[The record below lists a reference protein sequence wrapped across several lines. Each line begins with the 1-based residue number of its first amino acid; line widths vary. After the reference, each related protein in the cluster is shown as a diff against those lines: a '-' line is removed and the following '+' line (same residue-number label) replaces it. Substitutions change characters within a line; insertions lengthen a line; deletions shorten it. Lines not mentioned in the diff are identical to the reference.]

1 MFFVLLL
8 SYVILQCLVLTK
20 PLCNYISI
28 NLYNL
33 NVGFSNLAMHCAA
46 ERGDVD
52 GGGEMM
58 QHPMRAP
65 GPPGGQ
71 PPTQSPM
78 TAQMAPPTGPAM
90 PGPPQPGGGPAPRQ
104 PGPLPAATRPPNN
117 QQLLSQTCQPQQKQN
132 RITSIQ
138 RPLGLDPLLILQERE
153 NRFVFVYTLCS
164 CCIDTNNQ
172 KRLNLKA

>member
-1 MFFVLLL
+1 MHFV
-8 SYVILQCLVLTK
+8 
-20 PLCNYISI
+20 
-28 NLYNL
+28 
-33 NVGFSNLAMHCAA
+33 A
-46 ERGDVD
+46 EGAVD

-90 PGPPQPGGGPAPRQ
+90 PGPPQQGGGPAPRQ
-104 PGPLPAATRPPNN
+104 SGPLPAATRPPNN

-153 NRFVFVYTLCS
+153 NRFVFV
-164 CCIDTNNQ
+164 
-172 KRLNLKA
+172 

>member
-1 MFFVLLL
+1 MHFV
-8 SYVILQCLVLTK
+8 
-20 PLCNYISI
+20 
-28 NLYNL
+28 
-33 NVGFSNLAMHCAA
+33 A
-46 ERGDVD
+46 EGAVD

-90 PGPPQPGGGPAPRQ
+90 PGPPQQGGGPAPRQ

-153 NRFVFVYTLCS
+153 NRFVLVYSLFTTCLYGLFRNVTYALVPGSRGLMIVCS
-164 CCIDTNNQ
+164 FCGFQ
-172 KRLNLKA
+172 KILLVAYVLWLVSD